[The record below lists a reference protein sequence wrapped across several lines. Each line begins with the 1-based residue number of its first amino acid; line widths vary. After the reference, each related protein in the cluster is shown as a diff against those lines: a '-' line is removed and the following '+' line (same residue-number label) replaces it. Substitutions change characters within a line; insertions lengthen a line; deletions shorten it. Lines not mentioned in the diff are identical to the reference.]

1 MRALGPG
8 SLTSLLK
15 ILIDVTVVVLW
26 GLLVLASLV
35 TLALMA
41 AGLFRLTGIGPEMPD
56 AFLRF
61 LQLDI
66 VIALPLGVAAI
77 LAMLF
82 IADRLRRILVTL
94 IEGDPF
100 VPENAGHLRAIAIAI
115 AVYQIIRYGAHGIIA
130 LMFTVFGRPVESGVS
145 IQPQFGL
152 NIGAW
157 IAVIALLVL
166 AEVFREGTRLRDE
179 QKLTI

>member
-1 MRALGPG
+1 MRALSPG
-8 SLTSLLK
+8 FLTSLLK
-15 ILIDVTVVVLW
+15 IFLDVAIIVLW

-35 TLALMA
+35 TLSLMVF
-41 AGLFRLTGIGPEMPD
+41 GVFSVTGMGPDLPD
-56 AFLRF
+56 AFVRF

-77 LAMLF
+77 IAILF
-82 IADRLRRILVTL
+82 ITDRLRRIVVTL

-115 AVYQIIRYGAHGIIA
+115 AIYQIIRYGAHGIIA
-130 LMFTVFGRPVESGVS
+130 LIFTVFGRPVESGVS
-145 IQPQFGL
+145 VQPEFGL

-166 AEVFREGTRLRDE
+166 SEVFREGTRLRDE

>member
-15 ILIDVTVVVLW
+15 ILIDVTIVVLW

-41 AGLFRLTGIGPEMPD
+41 AGLFRVTGMGPELPE
-56 AFLRF
+56 AFVRF

-82 IADRLRRILVTL
+82 IADRLRRILITL

-166 AEVFREGTRLRDE
+166 SEVFREGTRLRDE

>member
-1 MRALGPG
+1 M
-8 SLTSLLK
+8 K

-41 AGLFRLTGIGPEMPD
+41 AGLFRVTGIGPEMPD

>member
-1 MRALGPG
+1 MRTLGPG

-15 ILIDVTVVVLW
+15 LFLDIAIIVLW

-35 TLALMA
+35 TLAMMFAGIYSIIGMA
-41 AGLFRLTGIGPEMPD
+41 PALPESL
-56 AFLRF
+56 LRF

-77 LAMLF
+77 VAILF
-82 IADRLRRILVTL
+82 ISDRLRRILITL
-94 IEGDPF
+94 INGDPF

-130 LMFTVFGRPVESGVS
+130 LIFTVFGRPVESGVS
-145 IQPQFGL
+145 VEPQFGL
-152 NIGAW
+152 NLGAW
-157 IAVIALLVL
+157 AAVIALLVL

-179 QKLTI
+179 QKFTI

>member
-41 AGLFRLTGIGPEMPD
+41 AGLFRVTGIGPEMPD